1 MAGLQTSV
9 RYASDGTSAVWHV
22 PFPFA
27 SPADVGVKRIAAD
40 GQERR
45 LTLGTDYVVSGS
57 AVMCVVPAGCS
68 LALWLD
74 APIDAA
80 LAASRSAAV
89 RQETGAGGMTPAMPA
104 VVPSYPVSAQ
114 ETPLAQA
121 LARIADSL
129 DAQAQRQ
136 AEAEN
141 EARERLAGEAG
152 ALLEQS
158 REAARAAAV
167 ASVGAEAAA
176 RTETLR
182 QTAATLTAGLHTQ
195 ADAAAK
201 KADDALEQ
209 ATQAGKRLEDAA
221 ASINAASASLSEA
234 VERGG
239 KEVRGAADAA
249 TQAVRQAQSTALAHI
264 GAAVQRAVNA
274 TRLSSG
280 TGNAEAL
287 LVPDAPIPAGTEI
300 RLPGG
305 LSYQPGRGMLM
316 AFYQG
321 CALALGHNFVE
332 VGCDCET
339 SQRVRLLFAVRP
351 GEEVLFRVIA
361 TNSRAELEAVTQR
374 AEAAADEAEGFA
386 KDAEASAGKAEQA
399 QKKAEDAQWYAEKWA
414 ENAAISA
421 EQSHGSAQCAWEA
434 AYQASIA
441 AQPERPGIAAVKEAG
456 DLDGALSGAYL
467 LNPFLRHS
475 PTHFMGM
482 WPVQAGD
489 EAVWDGVFFLG
500 QAYPDTPMPP
510 PMPICTQ
517 KPQKP
522 EDPTAPPDGGE
533 GGGEGGASSAVW
545 GPCRK

>member
-9 RYASDGTSAVWHV
+9 RYVSDGTSAVWHV

-27 SPADVGVKRIAAD
+27 SAADVGVKLIASD

-45 LTLGTDYVVSGS
+45 LSQGADYVINGS

-68 LALWLD
+68 ISLWLD

-89 RQETGAGGMTPAMPA
+89 RQDTANGGMPSVMPA
-104 VVPSYPVSAQ
+104 VAPSYPASAQ
-114 ETPLAQA
+114 DAALAQT
-121 LARIADSL
+121 LARLADSL

-136 AEAEN
+136 AKAEN
-141 EARERLAGEAG
+141 EARERLAGEAD

-167 ASVGAEAAA
+167 ASVSEEAAA
-176 RTETLR
+176 QTETLR

-195 ADAAAK
+195 ADAAAQ
-201 KADDALEQ
+201 KAAAALEQ

-234 VERGG
+234 AERGS
-239 KEVRGAADAA
+239 KDVRGEADAA
-249 TQAVRQAQSTALAHI
+249 TLAVRQAQSTALAHI

-305 LSYQPGRGMLM
+305 LSYQPGRGMLL

-321 CALALGHNFVE
+321 CALALGHNFLE

-339 SQRVRLLFAVRP
+339 SDRARLLFDVQP
-351 GEEVLFRVIA
+351 GDEVLFRVIA

-386 KDAEASAGKAEQA
+386 KAAEASAGKAEQA
-399 QKKAEDAQWYAEKWA
+399 QKEAEEAQWYAEKWA

-421 EQSHGSAQCAWEA
+421 EQSHGSAQCAWNA
-434 AYQASIA
+434 AYQATIA

-482 WPVQAGD
+482 WPVQTGD
-489 EAVWDGVFFLG
+489 DAVWDGVFFLG
-500 QAYPDTPMPP
+500 KAYPDTPMPP

-522 EDPTAPPDGGE
+522 EDPTAPPDGGDK
-533 GGGEGGASSAVW
+533 GDGGASSAVW

>member
-27 SPADVGVKRIAAD
+27 SPADVGVKLIAAD

-45 LTLGTDYVVSGS
+45 LSQGADYVINGS
-57 AVMCVVPAGCS
+57 AVMCVVPSGCS
-68 LALWLD
+68 IAIWLD

-80 LAASRSAAV
+80 LAASRSAAM
-89 RQETGAGGMTPAMPA
+89 RQDTEMGGMPLVMPTA
-104 VVPSYPVSAQ
+104 SAQ
-114 ETPLAQA
+114 DAALAQT

-136 AEAEN
+136 KAAEDDARARLAAEAD
-141 EARERLAGEAG
+141 
-152 ALLEQS
+152 ALLELS
-158 REAARAAAV
+158 RESAKAAAV
-167 ASVGAEAAA
+167 SSVSAEAAA
-176 RTETLR
+176 QTESLR

-195 ADAAAK
+195 ADAATQ
-201 KADDALEQ
+201 KAAAALEQ
-209 ATQAGKRLEDAA
+209 ATQAGKRLDDAA
-221 ASINAASASLSEA
+221 ASINAAFVSLSEA
-234 VERGG
+234 AERGSND
-239 KEVRGAADAA
+239 VRGAANVA
-249 TQAVRQAQSTALAHI
+249 TLAVRQAQSTALAHI
-264 GAAVQRAVNA
+264 GAAVQRAVNVA
-274 TRLSSG
+274 RISSG

-287 LVPDAPIPAGTEI
+287 LVPDSLIPAGTEI

-305 LSYQPGRGMLM
+305 LSYQPGRGMLL

-321 CALALGHNFVE
+321 CALALGHNFLE

-339 SQRVRLLFAVRP
+339 SDRARLLFDVQP
-351 GEEVLFRVIA
+351 GDEVLFRVIA

-374 AEAAADEAEGFA
+374 AESAADEAEGFA
-386 KDAEASAGKAEQA
+386 KEAEASAGKAEQA

-421 EQSHGSAQCAWEA
+421 DQSHGSAQCAWDA
-434 AYQASIA
+434 AYQATIA
-441 AQPERPGIAAVKEAG
+441 AQPERPGIAVVKEAD

-522 EDPTAPPDGGE
+522 EDPTAPPE
-533 GGGEGGASSAVW
+533 GGDNGDGGASSAVW